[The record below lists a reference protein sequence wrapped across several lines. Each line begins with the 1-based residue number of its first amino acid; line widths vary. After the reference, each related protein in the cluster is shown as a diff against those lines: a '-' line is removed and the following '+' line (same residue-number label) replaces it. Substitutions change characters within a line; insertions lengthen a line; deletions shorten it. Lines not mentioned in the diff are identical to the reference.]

1 MIASFFISTAI
12 DYARNLCPAYCT
24 STHRAGFDG
33 NIEGAVGEVFAAQ
46 RVGSSRNGLHL
57 SMGGD
62 ITKCLGQVVC
72 T

>member
-33 NIEGAVGEVFAAQ
+33 DIEGAVGEILAA
-46 RVGSSRNGLHL
+46 
-57 SMGGD
+57 
-62 ITKCLGQVVC
+62 
-72 T
+72 